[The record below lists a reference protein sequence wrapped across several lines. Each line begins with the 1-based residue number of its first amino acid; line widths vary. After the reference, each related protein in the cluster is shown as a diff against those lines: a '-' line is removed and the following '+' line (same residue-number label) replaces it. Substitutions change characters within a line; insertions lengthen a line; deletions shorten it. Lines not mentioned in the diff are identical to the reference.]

1 MARQRHRIRLARLI
15 GLLIIATIGCVLGG
29 MWIWNTYLVGERST
43 EAQNNPFVN
52 RRSNAPDTAPPHPL
66 DPILQRAVKSLEH
79 HRLQHHSYTATMIK
93 QERIAGKL
101 APENRILLKLR
112 YRLAPS
118 QSQSISQVPSNEA
131 PSIETGSRPMDVY
144 LKFLEP
150 KSLAGREVI
159 WKQGEN
165 DNRLIVHEVGL
176 LNLARIP
183 LAPTSGLAMMG
194 NKYPITDIGI
204 EKLIEKLIEKGERDR
219 ALGDCQIS
227 PTQEVTI
234 AGRQCERFE
243 IIHPEPTNNHDGQEI
258 SHEFYRAVVDIDIEH
273 QIPIHYAAYQ
283 WPRRGNEAELDEEYT
298 YSDLKLNVPLN
309 DSDFDPDNSDYD
321 YP

>member
-15 GLLIIATIGCVLGG
+15 GLLSIATIGCMLGG

-43 EAQNNPFVN
+43 GTKTNPNVN
-52 RRSNAPDTAPPHPL
+52 RRSNAPDTDPPHPL
-66 DPILQRAVKSLEH
+66 DPILQRALKSLEH
-79 HRLQHHSYTATMIK
+79 HRREHHSYTATMIK
-93 QERIAGKL
+93 RERISGKL
-101 APENRILLKLR
+101 APENRMLLKLR
-112 YRLAPS
+112 YRSDPS
-118 QSQSISQVPSNEA
+118 QS
-131 PSIETGSRPMDVY
+131 PSIEDSSIDAGSRPMDVY

-159 WKQGEN
+159 WRQGED

-183 LAPTSGLAMMG
+183 LAPSSGLAMMG

-219 ALGDCQIS
+219 ARGDCQIS
-227 PTQEVTI
+227 RSEEVTI
-234 AGRQCERFE
+234 AGRRCERIE
-243 IIHPEPTNNHDGQEI
+243 IIHPEPTTVHEGQKI

-283 WPRRGNEAELDEEYT
+283 WPRGGDEPELDEEYT
-298 YSDLKLNVPLN
+298 YSDLTLNVPLN
-309 DSDFDPDNSDYD
+309 DSDFDPDNSEYD